1 MAIRNTLVAA
11 AVALLALAG
20 AGSPA
25 EARNG
30 FSLYIGG
37 PGFSFGFGGYPR
49 YYYDD
54 DPYHI
59 LPYPYPRYPRY
70 YQSPRN
76 QGGGCAYWSRRCA
89 ANWGYGNRNYRGCMR
104 YYGC

>member
-1 MAIRNTLVAA
+1 MAIRNPVAA
-11 AVALLALAG
+11 AVMVLALAG

-25 EARNG
+25 EAGG
-30 FSLYIGG
+30 FDLYVGS
-37 PGFSFGFGGYPR
+37 PGFSFGFGGYSR

-76 QGGGCAYWSRRCA
+76 QGGRCAYWSRRCA